1 MSFLTDEALAE
12 EIYDTIYYAEKF
24 ILILSPFIQL
34 DDYFK
39 NEVFKTHLNNA
50 QVQIIIGFGKNES
63 NVSRSFKKQDI
74 EYFTQFPN
82 ITIVYIPNLH
92 AKYYGNEN
100 KAIVTSMNL
109 IDYSFINNIEFGVMA
124 TKKLLTSN
132 TFFETAQKTCFSV
145 LEKDGYTIYVK
156 RPKYKKKLL
165 LGKDYVGSEI
175 ELDLI
180 LDISKGKDIQQIPL
194 SSFEHEKYVNA
205 AIKSERAGR
214 DVSKEKDNSQKQNGH
229 CIRCKTNIP
238 LSIEKPL
245 CNNCY
250 KIWAKFGDSSYPENY
265 CVSCGKNHNANFSK
279 PACYSCYKTIN

>member
-92 AKYYGNEN
+92 AKYYGNES

-109 IDYSFINNIEFGVMA
+109 IDYSFINNIEFGVLT
-124 TKKLLTSN
+124 TKKILTPN
-132 TFFETAQKTCFSV
+132 TFFDTAQKTCFSV
-145 LEKDGYTIYVK
+145 LENDGYTIYVK

-180 LDISKGKDIQQIPL
+180 LDISKGKDIEQIPL
-194 SSFEHEKYVNA
+194 STFEHEKYVNA

-214 DVSKEKDNSQKQNGH
+214 DVIKEKDNTQKQNGH

-238 LSIEKPL
+238 ISIEKPL

-250 KIWAKFGDSSYPENY
+250 KIWAKFGDSRYPENY
-265 CVSCGKNHNANFSK
+265 CVSCGKNHNVNFSK